1 MKIGLFL
8 SLSFV
13 LNRRWEMED
22 CTGLLSP
29 LLTLLLLEK
38 SCVVIYC
45 FELLEDMSAFSG
57 NFIYFYHLHLNSP
70 YGEINFAEMNGLL
83 KLEKF
88 AKTND
93 FEKDAKQ
100 SVKAILP
107 QFLFFWFFCNQACIF
122 YFTCLPAFVSF
133 RLNVQKNPTV
143 HYPGFSEIRSPI
155 SYSPHESQKSNR
167 LISYT
172 GKFPFRL
179 LCLSFLSCKTETI
192 LGAERSGSE
201 YLSLHVVYYEITD

>member
-1 MKIGLFL
+1 
-8 SLSFV
+8 
-13 LNRRWEMED
+13 MED

-57 NFIYFYHLHLNSP
+57 NFSYFYHLHLNSP

-107 QFLFFWFFCNQACIF
+107 QFLFF
-122 YFTCLPAFVSF
+122 
-133 RLNVQKNPTV
+133 
-143 HYPGFSEIRSPI
+143 
-155 SYSPHESQKSNR
+155 
-167 LISYT
+167 
-172 GKFPFRL
+172 
-179 LCLSFLSCKTETI
+179 
-192 LGAERSGSE
+192 
-201 YLSLHVVYYEITD
+201 